1 MVPGMIF
8 EPIQR
13 PIAGLRDLRR
23 DVGGIYI
30 GTAVVAFLFSCT
42 GPVAII
48 ISVGLGG
55 GLTQAQIGSWIFA
68 GCVFSGL
75 ITIGFSLA
83 YRQPLSFAWTIP
95 GTVLLASAFEHLSFA
110 EVIGAYWV
118 TALLLAV
125 IGISGGV
132 RKALRVI
139 PLPIV
144 LAMVAGIFLQFGLD
158 LVLAF
163 ENEWLLS
170 SAMVLAYVAVLVVP
184 GLSAIVPPVVMTLI
198 AGIAV
203 VIVTGNFSPTSDVV
217 QWVAWPVM
225 QLPQFSQQ
233 SLFELVIPLAVTV
246 LVAQNAQGF
255 AVLMSGGHQPP
266 VNNMTVACGV
276 GSACNAMF
284 GAVSACVTGP
294 SNAVLVSAGESHR
307 QYTAGVMFG
316 MMNIVFGILAFA
328 ATWLILQLPPEFIA
342 VLSGLA
348 LLPVLLRSFVIAFSD
363 KFQMSALITLL
374 VTVSEI
380 SIWNIGA
387 PFWGLVIGLV
397 VATVVERDDFKAHLL
412 QGQPPEGS

>member
-1 MVPGMIF
+1 MASHMIF
-8 EPIQR
+8 EPIKR
-13 PIAGLRDLRR
+13 PVASLRDLRR

-118 TALLLAV
+118 TALLLVV
-125 IGISGGV
+125 IGVSGGV

-139 PLPIV
+139 PMPIV

-163 ENEWLLS
+163 ESEWLLAG
-170 SAMVLAYVAVLVVP
+170 AMVLAYVGVLVVP
-184 GLSAIVPPVVMTLI
+184 GLGAIVPPVVMTLI
-198 AGIAV
+198 AGIV
-203 VIVTGNFSPTSDVV
+203 VVLLTGDFNPDSDVV
-217 QWVAWPVM
+217 QWVAWPVV

-233 SLFELVIPLAVTV
+233 SLFELVVPLAVTV

-255 AVLMSGGHQPP
+255 AVLMTSGHRPP

-276 GSACNAMF
+276 GSACNAIF

-294 SNAVLVSAGESHR
+294 SNAVLASAGEPHR
-307 QYTAGVMFG
+307 QYTGGVIFG
-316 MMNIVFGILAFA
+316 MLNIVFGVLAFA
-328 ATWLILQLPPEFIA
+328 ATWLILKLPPEFIA

-348 LLPVLLRSFVIAFSD
+348 LLPVLLKAFVAAFAEN
-363 KFQMSALITLL
+363 FQMSALITFL

-380 SIWNIGA
+380 TIWNIGA
-387 PFWGLVIGLV
+387 PFWGLVIGLA
-397 VATVVERDDFKAHLL
+397 VAIVVERADFKAHLA
-412 QGQPPEGS
+412 QEQES